1 MPASSV
7 ELPVRPSPS
16 AGASRVVRAP
26 SAGRPPV
33 VDRRPERPAKLFR
46 GSTRT
51 NRLTGVRVVGTGSH
65 VPARV
70 VTNEHLEAEY
80 GFEPGWIERRSGIR
94 ERRHATADTAT
105 SDLAAAAARKAI
117 DAAGVDPAEVDL
129 VVVGTFTPDQYCPS
143 TACLV
148 QDRLGLDAAAFDVQ
162 AACSGF
168 VYALSTAAQYVATG
182 NAKYALAVGADV
194 NSRIVDPREMKVA
207 PLFGD
212 GAGAVLLAAG
222 GANQGFLRYQLGAD
236 GEGGPLLEMPAG
248 GTRRPLTPEAVACGD
263 HFLRMDGRT
272 VFKWAVEAIGRT
284 IELVLDRE
292 GLRPDEVDLY
302 LLHQANARIL
312 DHAAQKLGLPADKVL
327 NNLSRYG
334 NTSAASI
341 PLCLDDAVRTG
352 RVAPGATLL
361 MCGFGAG
368 LTWGTGIWRW

>member
-1 MPASSV
+1 MPATIA
-7 ELPVRPSPS
+7 ELPVRTAPP
-16 AGASRVVRAP
+16 APAADASSLRVD
-26 SAGRPPV
+26 GRS
-33 VDRRPERPAKLFR
+33 ERPAKLFR
-46 GSTRT
+46 GSPRT
-51 NRLTGVRVVGTGSH
+51 NRLTGVRIVGTGSH
-65 VPARV
+65 VPGRV
-70 VTNEHLEAEY
+70 VTNESLEAEY

-117 DAAGVDPAEVDL
+117 EAAGVDPAEVDL
-129 VVVGTFTPDQYCPS
+129 VVVGTFTPDQGCPS

-182 NAKYALAVGADV
+182 NAKYALAIGADV

-212 GAGAVLLAAG
+212 GAGAVLLTAG
-222 GANQGFLRYQLGAD
+222 GENQGFLRYQLGAD
-236 GEGGPLLEMPAG
+236 GDGGPLLEMPAG
-248 GTRRPLTPEAVACGD
+248 GTRRPLTPDLVERGE

-292 GLRPDEVDLY
+292 GLGPDAVDLY
-302 LLHQANARIL
+302 LLHQANSRIL
-312 DHAAQKLGLPADKVL
+312 DHAAQKLGLPPGKVW
-327 NNLSRYG
+327 NNLARLG

-341 PLCLDDAVRTG
+341 PLCLDEAVRTG
-352 RVAPGATLL
+352 RVSPGDTLL

-368 LTWGTGIWRW
+368 LTWGTGLWRW